1 MVKPL
6 SLDLRKRIVAAV
18 AGGMSRRKAAERFG
32 VSPASAVRY
41 CALDAKQGD
50 ARPRPQGGDRH
61 SHKIEAHADFILD
74 AVARKSDVTLV
85 ELRALLAQKGVSVAV
100 STLWRLFNRR
110 RITFKKDCARQR
122 TEPSR
127 CPEAARGMVRGPTR
141 SRSGPPRLYRRNLVL
156 DQYGPHTRPRSQR
169 RALAGQRP
177 PWTLE
182 NHDICCGFAAGRQG
196 RAARP

>member
-6 SLDLRKRIVAAV
+6 SLDLRERIVAAV

-32 VSPASAVRY
+32 VSPASAYRY
-41 CALDAKQGD
+41 CALNAKQGD

-100 STLWRLFNRR
+100 STLWRFFNRR
-110 RITFKKDCARQR
+110 RITFKKRRR
-122 TEPSR
+122 TPANR
-127 CPEAARGMVRGPTR
+127 AVPT
-141 SRSGPPRLYRRNLVL
+141 S
-156 DQYGPHTRPRSQR
+156 
-169 RALAGQRP
+169 
-177 PWTLE
+177 
-182 NHDICCGFAAGRQG
+182 
-196 RAARP
+196 

>member
-74 AVARKSDVTLV
+74 AVARKGDVTLV

-100 STLWRLFNRR
+100 STLWRFFNRR
-110 RITFKKDCARQR
+110 RITFKKRLR
-122 TEPSR
+122 TPANK
-127 CPEAARGMVRGPTR
+127 AAPM
-141 SRSGPPRLYRRNLVL
+141 S
-156 DQYGPHTRPRSQR
+156 
-169 RALAGQRP
+169 
-177 PWTLE
+177 
-182 NHDICCGFAAGRQG
+182 
-196 RAARP
+196 

>member
-50 ARPRPQGGDRH
+50 APPRPQGGDRH

-100 STLWRLFNRR
+100 STLWRFFNRR
-110 RITFKKDCARQR
+110 RITFKKDGARQR
-122 TEPSR
+122 TELHR
-127 CPEAARGMVRGPTR
+127 CPEAARGMV
-141 SRSGPPRLYRRNLVL
+141 
-156 DQYGPHTRPRSQR
+156 
-169 RALAGQRP
+169 
-177 PWTLE
+177 
-182 NHDICCGFAAGRQG
+182 
-196 RAARP
+196 

>member
-74 AVARKSDVTLV
+74 AVARKGDVTLV

-100 STLWRLFNRR
+100 STLWRFFNRR
-110 RITFKKDCARQR
+110 RITFKKRLR
-122 TEPSR
+122 TPANKAVPMS
-127 CPEAARGMVRGPTR
+127 
-141 SRSGPPRLYRRNLVL
+141 
-156 DQYGPHTRPRSQR
+156 
-169 RALAGQRP
+169 
-177 PWTLE
+177 
-182 NHDICCGFAAGRQG
+182 
-196 RAARP
+196 

>member
-100 STLWRLFNRR
+100 STLWRFFNRR
-110 RITFKKDCARQR
+110 RITFKKRRR
-122 TEPSR
+122 TP
-127 CPEAARGMVRGPTR
+127 A
-141 SRSGPPRLYRRNLVL
+141 N
-156 DQYGPHTRPRSQR
+156 
-169 RALAGQRP
+169 RAVP
-177 PWTLE
+177 MS
-182 NHDICCGFAAGRQG
+182 
-196 RAARP
+196 